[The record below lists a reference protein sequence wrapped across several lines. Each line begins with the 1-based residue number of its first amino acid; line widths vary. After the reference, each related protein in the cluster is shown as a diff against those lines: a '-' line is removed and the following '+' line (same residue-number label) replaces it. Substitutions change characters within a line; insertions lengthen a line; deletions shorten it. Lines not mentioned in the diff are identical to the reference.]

1 MERRLVILSQILI
14 LFFALPTVLKADLSI
29 SFEKDTVY
37 ACKEMSIILEPEV
50 NGGNQPYE
58 YKWSNGTS
66 ASSIEVSHAEEG
78 SYIYWLEALDASGEK
93 IRDTI
98 VVSVLAECVWP
109 GDANGDRSSN
119 HFDLLAMG
127 VGFGETGPIRPDA
140 HTNWIGQT
148 AHQWNGHDHAGV
160 NFVHADANGDGTVN
174 ISDMQ
179 VIGENY
185 TLALPGTGGSI
196 GSAEDP
202 SLFLDWDNYTIS
214 GDTLRIPINLG
225 TIDIPADSSY
235 GIALTL
241 DYDPTDLPGAII
253 STNTNDSWLGNEGQ
267 DLIRMEYSFPNLGV
281 LDVAITRKDQIEG
294 IGYGEIL
301 EIVVI
306 IEDLILIVDDEDPY
320 PVDIDLQNPRLVSST
335 GRILPLFTKP
345 QAIVLSSDNELEP
358 TAKLDL
364 FPNPAQL
371 TMTIEWQDIVL
382 EELYILDKNGKRFE
396 IPTNFKNNTAVMD
409 VTSLSTGLYTLIIR
423 EKNKAYIRRFLKN

>member
-1 MERRLVILSQILI
+1 MERRLVTLPLILI
-14 LFFALPTVLKADLSI
+14 FLFALPIGLQADLSVA
-29 SFEKDTVY
+29 FEKDTVY
-37 ACKEMSIILEPEV
+37 ACKDMSIVLEPQV
-50 NGGNQPYE
+50 SGGNQPYE
-58 YKWSNGTS
+58 FSWSNGES
-66 ASSIEVSHAEEG
+66 SQSIEVNHADEG
-78 SYIYWLEALDASGEK
+78 FYTYWIETVDASGDRF
-93 IRDTI
+93 RDTV

-127 VGFGETGPIRPDA
+127 VGFGHTGPERPDA

-148 AHQWNGHDHAGV
+148 AHQWTGHDHAGV
-160 NFVHADANGDGTVN
+160 NFVHADANGDGLVD

-185 TLALPGTGGSI
+185 TPALPGTGGSI

-202 SLFLDWDNYTIS
+202 SLFLDWDNYTVS
-214 GDTLRIPINLG
+214 GDTLRVPVSLG
-225 TIDIPADSSY
+225 TIDIPADSTY
-235 GIALTL
+235 GLALTL
-241 DYDPTDLPGAII
+241 DYDPTEIPAGAI
-253 STNTNDSWLGNEGQ
+253 STNTESSWLGTEGQ
-267 DLIRMEYSFPNLGV
+267 DMIRMEYSFPNLGV

-294 IGYGEIL
+294 IGSGEIL

-306 IEDLILIVDDEDPY
+306 IEDLILIVDEEDPF
-320 PVDIDLQNPRLVSST
+320 PINIDIQNPRLVSSS
-335 GRILPLFTKP
+335 GRIMPLFTKP

-371 TMTIEWQDIVL
+371 RMTIEWQDIVL
-382 EELYILDKNGKRFE
+382 EELYILDKTGKRYE
-396 IPTNFKNNTAVMD
+396 IPTNFRNNTAVLD